1 MLLFAAA
8 SFVGAALL
16 FLVEPMLA
24 KLVLPYF
31 GGSPMVWNTSTLFF
45 QTLLL
50 GGYLYVH
57 LTTRRVGPRR
67 HPWLHL
73 ALLVA
78 PLVALPVALPDE
90 PAPPPDSEPALWLLR
105 VLLLAAGLPFALL
118 ATTGPLL
125 QRWLSWSGH
134 PRADD
139 PYVLYAA
146 SNAGSVVGLLGYPLL
161 VEPTVG
167 LATQTRW
174 WSWAYV
180 GFVVLVVAC
189 GVATARSA
197 APRSRSAPTRRAAR
211 GPGPSWRT
219 RAGWAALAFLPSSL
233 MLGVTTHVSTD
244 IAAIPLFWTVPLAI
258 YLGTFVVA
266 FGRRT
271 RRPPRATALVA
282 AALCLPVLVVLRTSV
297 PPVWLS
303 VSLDLALLTAAGLAA
318 HGRLAAGRPGVEHL
332 TGFYLVVGLGGAL
345 GGLLN
350 GLLAPVVLDRPLEFP
365 VVVALVP
372 LVAVGLT
379 SGRAGRSAVGERFA
393 AVRARRRARRP
404 RRAALPVPALLRQP
418 LVLMSLVLV
427 STVVLLD
434 DRGGG
439 VVLRERTF
447 FGSYRVTEGTERR
460 TLVNGTTVHGWQ
472 ELRGAWA
479 GEPTSYYSRGGP
491 IGDVMAAYG
500 GTPVLD
506 RVALVGLGVGT
517 MAAYGTPG
525 QRMDFYEI
533 DPAMAGIARTRFD
546 YLRESA
552 ADVRVVLGDARLR
565 LATARETYGLVVLDA
580 FSSDAIPAH
589 LLTEEAVR
597 TYLRR
602 LAPGGLLAVHVSN
615 RHLDLAPVLGATARE
630 LGLVARVRYDGVTEE
645 QASPSTWVVLARD
658 RADLDR
664 LLTRPGWDPVD
675 GDAARAWTDDYSSVL
690 QVLDAG

>member
-1 MLLFAAA
+1 MLLFATA

-57 LTTRRVGPRR
+57 LTTRRAGPRR

-78 PLVALPVALPDE
+78 PLLALPVALPDE
-90 PAPPPDSEPALWLLR
+90 PAPPPDAEPALWLLR

-125 QRWLSWSGH
+125 QRWLSWTAH

-146 SNAGSVVGLLGYPLL
+146 SNAGSVVGLLGYPFL
-161 VEPTVG
+161 VEPAVG
-167 LATQTRW
+167 LATQARW

-180 GFVVLVVAC
+180 GFAALVVAC
-189 GVATARSA
+189 GVATARSTA
-197 APRSRSAPTRRAAR
+197 RQPVPPPARRAA
-211 GPGPSWRT
+211 GAPGPSWRT
-219 RAGWAALAFLPSSL
+219 RVGWAALAFLPSSL

-258 YLGTFVVA
+258 YLATFVVA

-271 RRPPRATALVA
+271 RRPPRVTALVA
-282 AALCLPVLVVLRTSV
+282 AALSLPVLVVLRTSV

-318 HGRLAAGRPGVEHL
+318 HGRLAASRPGVEHL

-379 SGRAGRSAVGERFA
+379 SGRARRS
-393 AVRARRRARRP
+393 RRAVP
-404 RRAALPVPALLRQP
+404 PVPGFLRQP

-427 STVVLLD
+427 STFVLLD

-447 FGSYRVTEGTERR
+447 FGSYRVIEGTERR

-525 QRMDFYEI
+525 QRMDFYEV

-552 ADVRVVLGDARLR
+552 ADIRVILGDARLR
-565 LATARETYGLVVLDA
+565 LATARGAYGLVVLDA
-580 FSSDAIPAH
+580 FTSDAIPAH
-589 LLTEEAVR
+589 LLTVEAVR
-597 TYLRR
+597 GYVRR

-615 RHLDLAPVLGATARE
+615 RHLDLAPVLGAAARE
-630 LGLVARVRYDGVTEE
+630 LGLVARVRRDGVTEE

-664 LLTRPGWDPVD
+664 LLTRPGWDPVE
-675 GDAARAWTDDYSSVL
+675 GDTARAWTDDYSSVL